1 MEAALHPDVA
11 PLAFLLGTWTGEGS
25 GEYPTIESFDYGE
38 EVRWWHVGKPFL
50 AYSQRT
56 WSLDDGRPLHGEMGY
71 WRCLGVGRVE
81 LVVAHPTGVAEVD
94 EGQLDGTV
102 IELGS
107 AQIARTSTAK
117 DVRALSRHLEVDGDV
132 LRYRLSMAAVGQP
145 LVHHLAAELRRA

>member
-1 MEAALHPDVA
+1 MEAALHADVV
-11 PLAFLLGTWTGEGS
+11 PLAFLLGTWIGEGR
-25 GEYPTIESFDYGE
+25 GEYPTVDAFDYGE
-38 EVRWWHVGKPFL
+38 EMRWWHVGKPFV

-56 WSLDDGRPLHGEMGY
+56 WSLDDGRPLHAEMGY

-81 LVVAHPTGVAEVD
+81 MVAAHPSGVVEVD
-94 EGQLDGTV
+94 EGQLEGTV

-107 AQIARTSTAK
+107 VHVARTSTAK